1 MPSIALSSLLH
12 LTMPVVLASASPRR
26 KKLLE
31 QIGLDFVVISS
42 TVDENLISTALPPP
56 DYVQTLALHKAQ
68 NVAAMLGYSAL
79 VLGADTTVVL
89 HGRIVNKP
97 NSEREAHTMLR
108 ELSGQT
114 HTVFTGLAL
123 VETPSNRV
131 YSTACAT
138 EVTFRDL
145 SDDEIAAYIATGA
158 PMDKAGGY
166 GIQDDF
172 GAVFVRQIHGCY
184 YNVVGLPLETLY
196 QALKTFAH
204 QFAHQD
210 AA

>member
-1 MPSIALSSLLH
+1 MPSIALSTLLH
-12 LTMPVVLASASPRR
+12 LTTPVVLASASPRR

-31 QIGLDFVVISS
+31 QIGLDFAVIPAA
-42 TVDENLISTALPPP
+42 VDEDHVSTALPPP
-56 DYVQTLALHKAQ
+56 DYVQTLALRKAQ
-68 NVAAMLGYSAL
+68 NVAAMLDYSAL

-89 HGRIVNKP
+89 NGRIFNKP
-97 NSEREAHTMLR
+97 NSDHEARTMLR
-108 ELSGQT
+108 ELSGNT

-123 VETPSNRV
+123 VATPSDRV
-131 YSTACAT
+131 YSTLCAT
-138 EVTFRDL
+138 EVTFREL
-145 SDDEIAAYIATGA
+145 SDDEISAYIATGA
-158 PMDKAGGY
+158 PMDKAGSY

-204 QFAHQD
+204 QQD